1 MSSESVPGG
10 GEDEL
15 KRKVTRLQ
23 ERLSET
29 ERDMHQAAQI
39 GKELLTANNQLT
51 EDHETERRGTA
62 KKIEVGE
69 VIIVKP
75 GPAEQPA
82 HRGPREGEER
92 HCKENRGR
100 RGYHC

>member
-1 MSSESVPGG
+1 M
-10 GEDEL
+10 L
-15 KRKVTRLQ
+15 TLF
-23 ERLSET
+23 
-29 ERDMHQAAQI
+29 
-39 GKELLTANNQLT
+39 LLNNQLT
-51 EDHETERRGTA
+51 EDHEKERRGTA

-92 HCKENRGR
+92 HRKENRGR
-100 RGYHC
+100 LSLLTLFLLNNQLTEDHEKERRGTAKKIEVGEVIIVKPGPAE